1 MQLSRPQILIL
12 TTHTGGGH
20 INLAQSLKEMLG
32 SKYQVDIADPYPNLM
47 QQYYSTLSRYFMW
60 FWDFQYTLMD
70 NDVGAWLVHS
80 VLTFFVKKRI
90 AALLMQTQPQLIIS
104 THPLLSYEI
113 ARVNQRLS
121 RRIPLVFQLTDLEQ
135 THTAWFTE
143 KYADAYLAPTN
154 EICVQAEQHGISA
167 QRLHVTGR
175 PVRRQFLQ
183 QELATKTELL
193 PTLGLDPTRFTIFLQ
208 GGAKGS
214 AGIER
219 TVKNFLD
226 ADISTQIILA
236 VGNNKVLA
244 EHFANVARLSVLP
257 FTPNIA
263 PYMAVSDL
271 IAGKAGA
278 SFLSEAFTLEKPCLI
293 TSYIPGQETP
303 NLRFLQRHDLGWV
316 CLDMQDQQELV
327 NKITSNPTLLAEKVE
342 SIQTYKAWNIQA
354 NQAIYDIVDG
364 LIVS

>member
-1 MQLSRPQILIL
+1 MQPSQFRILII

-32 SKYQVDIADPYPNLM
+32 SKYQVDIADPYPDLM
-47 QQYYSTLSRYFMW
+47 HQYYSTLSRYFMW
-60 FWDFQYTLMD
+60 FWNFQYTLMD
-70 NDVGAWLVHS
+70 NPVGAWLVHS
-80 VLTFFVKKRI
+80 VLTFSVKKRV
-90 AALLMQTQPQLIIS
+90 AALLARTQPQLIIS

-113 ARVNQRLS
+113 ARVNERLS
-121 RRIPLVFQLTDLEQ
+121 KRIPLVFQLTDLEQ
-135 THTAWFTE
+135 THSAWFTE

-154 EICVQAEQHGISA
+154 EICVQAEQRGIET

-183 QELATKTELL
+183 KTLPTKTELL
-193 PTLGLDPTRFTIFLQ
+193 PTLGLDPAVFAIFLQ

-214 AGIER
+214 AGIDR
-219 TVKNFLD
+219 TVKNFL
-226 ADISTQIILA
+226 AANTPTQIILA

-244 EHFANVARLSVLP
+244 AHFANVERLSVLP
-257 FTPNIA
+257 FTANIA
-263 PYMAVSDL
+263 PYMAVSDV

-303 NLRFLQRHDLGWV
+303 NLGFLKRHNLGWV
-316 CLDMQDQQELV
+316 CLDLRDQQQLI
-327 NKITSNPTLLAEKVE
+327 NKIASNPAMLAEKVE
-342 SIQTYKAWNIQA
+342 SIRTYRTWNLQA

>member
-1 MQLSRPQILIL
+1 MQPSRFRILII
-12 TTHTGGGH
+12 TTNTGGGH

-32 SKYQVDIADPYPNLM
+32 SKYQVDIADPYPHLM
-47 QQYYSTLSRYFMW
+47 QQYYSTLSRYFMG
-60 FWDFQYTLMD
+60 FWNFQYTLMD
-70 NDVGAWLVHS
+70 NTLGAWLVHS
-80 VLTFFVKKRI
+80 VLTFSVRKRL
-90 AALLMQTQPQLIIS
+90 AALLTRTQPQLIIS

-113 ARVNQRLS
+113 AQVNEHLS
-121 RRIPLVFQLTDLEQ
+121 KKIPLVFQLTDLEQ
-135 THTAWFTE
+135 THMAWFSE
-143 KYADAYLAPTN
+143 KHADAYLAPTD
-154 EICVQAEQHGISA
+154 EICVQAEKQGIA
-167 QRLHVTGR
+167 TQRLHVTGR

-183 QELATKTELL
+183 QGLTTKTELL

-214 AGIER
+214 AGIDR
-219 TVKNFLD
+219 TVKNFL
-226 ADISTQIILA
+226 AANTPTQIILA
-236 VGNNKVLA
+236 VGNNKALA
-244 EHFANVARLSVLP
+244 AHFANVEHLSVLP
-257 FTPNIA
+257 FTANIA

-303 NLRFLQRHDLGWV
+303 NLSFLTRHNLGWV
-316 CLDMQDQQELV
+316 CLDVAAQQFLINE
-327 NKITSNPTLLAEKVE
+327 IASNPTMLAEKVE
-342 SIQTYKAWNIQA
+342 SIRTYRTWNLQA

>member
-1 MQLSRPQILIL
+1 VQPSRPKILII

-32 SKYQVDIADPYPNLM
+32 SKYQVDIADPYPDLM
-47 QQYYSTLSRYFMW
+47 HQYYSTLSRYFMW

-70 NDVGAWLVHS
+70 NALGAWLVHS
-80 VLTFFVKKRI
+80 VLTFSIKKRL
-90 AALLMQTQPQLIIS
+90 AALLARTQPQLIIS

-113 ARVNQRLS
+113 ARVNERLNTK
-121 RRIPLVFQLTDLEQ
+121 IPLVFQLTDLEQ
-135 THTAWFTE
+135 THMAWFSE
-143 KYADAYLAPTN
+143 KHADAYLAPTD
-154 EICVQAEQHGISA
+154 EICVQAEKQGIATQH
-167 QRLHVTGR
+167 LHVTGR

-183 QELATKTELL
+183 QGLPTKTELL

-214 AGIER
+214 AGIDR
-219 TVKNFLD
+219 TVKNFL
-226 ADISTQIILA
+226 AANTPTQIILA
-236 VGNNKVLA
+236 VGNNKALA
-244 EHFANVARLSVLP
+244 AHFANVEHLSVLP
-257 FTPNIA
+257 FTANIA
-263 PYMAVSDL
+263 PYMAASDL

-303 NLRFLQRHDLGWV
+303 NLSFLQRHNLGWV
-316 CLDMQDQQELV
+316 CLDLRDQQQLI
-327 NKITSNPTLLAEKVE
+327 NKIASNPAMLAEKVE
-342 SIQTYKAWNIQA
+342 SIRTYRTWNLQA